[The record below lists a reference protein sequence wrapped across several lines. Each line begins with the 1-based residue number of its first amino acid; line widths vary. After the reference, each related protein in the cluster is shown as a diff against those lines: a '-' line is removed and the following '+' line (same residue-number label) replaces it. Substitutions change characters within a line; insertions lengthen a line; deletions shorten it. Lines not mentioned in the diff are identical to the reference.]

1 MNVHSNEK
9 YYVRFMKKQKVLR
22 KIVVVLGSVLIAAI
36 LMFVVRRPIMR
47 VFGNYLIQEDE
58 LSQCE
63 ALFVL
68 SGNPKDRAMESARLL
83 KAGYAPKI
91 VCTGESVH
99 RILLVVGDST
109 DEADLSRMELLDAGI
124 PENQIEVLHIGTS
137 TREESEAILAYC
149 KIKGLKKIMVVSD
162 KFHTNR
168 IDYAFRN
175 VFEDAGIQLV
185 LRGCPSTAYSESN
198 WWANEEGLIMV
209 NNEYIKLMYYYIK
222 H

>member
-1 MNVHSNEK
+1 MNK
-9 YYVRFMKKQKVLR
+9 RKGLR
-22 KIVVVLGSVLIAAI
+22 KFIVVIGIILLAVLMLYAA
-36 LMFVVRRPIMR
+36 RRPIMR

-58 LSQCE
+58 LARCE

-68 SGNPKDRAMESARLL
+68 SGNPKDRALEAARLL
-83 KAGYAPKI
+83 KAGYAPKV

-109 DEADLSRMELLDAGI
+109 DEAGLSRMGLIAAGV
-124 PENQIEVLHIGTS
+124 PDNQIEVLHIGTS

-168 IDYAFRN
+168 IDYAFRD

-185 LRGCPSTAYSESN
+185 LRGSPSNAYSESN

-209 NNEYIKLMYYYIK
+209 NNEYIKLLYYYIK